1 MTNRYTGFEDT
12 GDTFISDTLTFTG
25 DRHDLDVM
33 SEDIT
38 PERGNIYP
46 TTSTGRTRRG
56 KITGPKSWSGSI
68 ESPLF
73 PLEASSLVYYSL
85 GANSFTLDMPTSG
98 VNIHAVSQALALPGF
113 IVAIG
118 RDDMSHEYTGCVAT
132 GCTLDYAPD
141 ATLTQNTDVFFRK
154 EQARG
159 SLDTVTFEDF
169 DIADRAF
176 GGVEVTPGIGPANT
190 AAPATVTF
198 VESASIS
205 WTNEFSDDAFALGSE
220 FLPANI
226 VANFEATGSF
236 DIRFEQSSDVYDDVV
251 SSLNKAFHLD
261 ASFGSGVN
269 ERGAKVILDN
279 ISYDSTSI
287 PTDGN
292 QRYVQ
297 TVEFTCENGDGT
309 GDGIAGAPVVVEFI
323 NTDLEAEFTA

>member
-12 GDTFISDTLTFTG
+12 VDLFDADALTFTA
-25 DRHDLDVM
+25 DRHDLDVI

-38 PERGNIYP
+38 PERGHIYP
-46 TTSTGRTRRG
+46 ATSTGRTRRG

-73 PLEASSLVYYSL
+73 PLEAASLVYYSL
-85 GANSFTLDMPTSG
+85 GSNSFTLDMPTSG
-98 VNIHAVSQALALPGF
+98 VNIHAVSQALAIPGF
-113 IVAIG
+113 VVAIG

-141 ATLTQNTDVFFRK
+141 ATLTQSTDVFFRK
-154 EQARG
+154 EQPRT

-169 DIADRAF
+169 DVADRAF

-190 AAPATVTF
+190 AAPAEVKF
-198 VESASIS
+198 IESATVS
-205 WTNEFSDDAFALGSE
+205 WTNEFSDDAFSLGSE

-236 DIRFEQSSDVYDDVV
+236 DLRFESSSDVYDDVV
-251 SSLNKAFHLD
+251 SSANKAFQLD
-261 ASFGSGVN
+261 ATFGSGAS
-269 ERGAKVILDN
+269 ERAAKVILDN

-309 GDGIAGAPVVVEFI
+309 GDGIVGAPVVIEFI
-323 NTDLEAEFTA
+323 NDDLEAEFTA

>member
-12 GDTFISDTLTFTG
+12 VDLFDVDALTFTAE
-25 DRHDLDVM
+25 RHDLDVI

-38 PERGNIYP
+38 PERGHIYP
-46 TTSTGRTRRG
+46 STSTGRTRRG
-56 KITGPKSWSGSI
+56 KITGPKSWSGSV
-68 ESPLF
+68 ESPFF

-85 GANSFTLDMPTSG
+85 GANSTAVDMPVMGLQTHT
-98 VNIHAVSQALALPGF
+98 ISQALALPGF
-113 IVAIG
+113 VVAIG

-141 ATLTQNTDVFFRK
+141 ATLTQSTDVFFRK
-154 EQARG
+154 EQARS
-159 SLDTVTFEDF
+159 SLDTVTFNDF

-176 GGVEVTPGIGPANT
+176 GGVETTPGLGALN
-190 AAPATVTF
+190 AATSPVTF
-198 VESASIS
+198 IEAASIS

-226 VANFEATGSF
+226 VANYEVTGSF
-236 DIRFEQSSDVYDDVV
+236 DLRFTSVGDAYDDVV
-251 SSLNKAFHLD
+251 TSTNKSFDLN
-261 ASFGSGVN
+261 STFGAAAA
-269 ERGAKVILDN
+269 ERRVLVRMDS

-297 TVEFTCENGDGT
+297 TVEFTAENASG
-309 GDGIAGAPVVVEFI
+309 AGPSSIGNPLEIDIV
-323 NTDLEAEFTA
+323 NDDTEAEFTA